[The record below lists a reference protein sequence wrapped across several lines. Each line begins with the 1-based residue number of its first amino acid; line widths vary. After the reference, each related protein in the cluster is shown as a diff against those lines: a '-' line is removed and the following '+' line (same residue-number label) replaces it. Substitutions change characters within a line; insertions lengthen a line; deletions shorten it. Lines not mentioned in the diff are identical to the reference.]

1 MTDEE
6 NLPTRS
12 QGVVSIVGT
21 TYLTHAAIN
30 EVRRLLDQVAD
41 TCDAAGVIAGR
52 AGPPPAPAELA
63 RLRELSARIDAMVD
77 RLMKVLTGVT

>member
-1 MTDEE
+1 MTNEE
-6 NLPTRS
+6 NLSKRS
-12 QGVVSIVGT
+12 QGAVSIIGT

-52 AGPPPAPAELA
+52 AGPPPAPEQLA

-77 RLMKVLTGVT
+77 RLKKVLIGVP